1 MAERSNSTSIDKE
14 SVSTRNNKREGHFD
28 NSDSVTKKL
37 RNDTLEEPKAEI
49 SVQNDSKNGSEL
61 YFEIEADVAEDK
73 GSRHTMED
81 ASVVLPDAS
90 LEFPGKLRC
99 AHFAIYDGH
108 GGRLA
113 AEYAQKHL
121 HANVL
126 SAGLPRE
133 LLDVKAAKKAIHE
146 GFRRTDESLLQES
159 AKGGWQ
165 DGAAAVC
172 AWVLGSKV
180 FVANIGDA
188 KAILARSSPADGSN
202 NSSDGSTPI
211 KAIVLTRE
219 HKAIYPQERA
229 RIQKAGGSVSSNGR
243 LQARLEVSRAFGD
256 RQFKKVF
263 GPSDAVDFVQKLLK
277 LCYAGFHIVSRLA
290 LNIGVSK
297 IVYPVYRNII
307 ALLLL
312 GPFAYFLEKKER
324 PPLTFSLLVQFFLL
338 ALIGITANQGFYIL
352 GLYYASPTFA
362 SAMQNS
368 VPAITF
374 IMASILSLE
383 RVHFMRRD
391 GMAKIL
397 GTIASVG
404 GATIIT
410 LYKGPPL
417 LRGSNSSA
425 EDMAASHEKM
435 LNWTWGCVY
444 LLGHCLSWA
453 GWMVL
458 QAPIVKQYP
467 AKLSLTSFTCFFGL
481 IQFSVIAAFTER
493 DPTRWKIHSG
503 EEVYLILYAGI
514 VSSGI
519 VLSLQTW
526 CIQKGG
532 PVYVATFQ
540 PVQTV
545 LVAVMAFVVL
555 GDQLYSGGILG
566 GLLIVVGLYL
576 VLWGKNEEKRI
587 VNKHTEEATL
597 TKHLLASSS
606 EESSVGADVC

>member
-1 MAERSNSTSIDKE
+1 M
-14 SVSTRNNKREGHFD
+14 
-28 NSDSVTKKL
+28 
-37 RNDTLEEPKAEI
+37 EPKSGI
-49 SVQNDSKNGSEL
+49 S
-61 YFEIEADVAEDK
+61 
-73 GSRHTMED
+73 
-81 ASVVLPDAS
+81 
-90 LEFPGKLRC
+90 GK
-99 AHFAIYDGH
+99 
-108 GGRLA
+108 
-113 AEYAQKHL
+113 
-121 HANVL
+121 V
-126 SAGLPRE
+126 
-133 LLDVKAAKKAIHE
+133 
-146 GFRRTDESLLQES
+146 
-159 AKGGWQ
+159 
-165 DGAAAVC
+165 
-172 AWVLGSKV
+172 
-180 FVANIGDA
+180 
-188 KAILARSSPADGSN
+188 
-202 NSSDGSTPI
+202 
-211 KAIVLTRE
+211 
-219 HKAIYPQERA
+219 
-229 RIQKAGGSVSSNGR
+229 
-243 LQARLEVSRAFGD
+243 
-256 RQFKKVF
+256 
-263 GPSDAVDFVQKLLK
+263 KLLIALLVLQ
-277 LCYAGFHIVSRLA
+277 LCFAGFHIVSRLA

-324 PPLTFSLLVQFFLL
+324 PPLTFSLLAQFFFL

-374 IMASILSLE
+374 IMASSLRLE
-383 RVHFMRRD
+383 RLHFLRRD

-417 LRGSNSSA
+417 LGGSNSF
-425 EDMAASHEKM
+425 EEEMAASPENM
-435 LNWTWGCVY
+435 LDWTRGCVY

-458 QAPIVKQYP
+458 QEVKGSSQKCRAPVLKKYP

-481 IQFSVIAAFTER
+481 IQFLVIAAFTER
-493 DPTRWKIHSG
+493 EPKHWKIQSG
-503 EEVYLILYAGI
+503 EEIYLILYAGVI
-514 VSSGI
+514 SSGI

-566 GLLIVVGLYL
+566 GLLIMVGLYL

-587 VNKHTEEATL
+587 VSQHNTEETTL
-597 TKHLLASSS
+597 TKHLLAPNSREKSST
-606 EESSVGADVC
+606 GADSC